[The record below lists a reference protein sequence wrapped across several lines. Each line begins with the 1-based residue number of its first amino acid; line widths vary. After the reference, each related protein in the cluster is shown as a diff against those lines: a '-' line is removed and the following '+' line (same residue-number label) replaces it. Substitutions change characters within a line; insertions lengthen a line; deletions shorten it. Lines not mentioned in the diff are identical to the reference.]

1 MTLVMGIDGG
11 GSSVRVAVLDDRLAV
26 LGQAQGAA
34 VNPNL
39 VGQSEAAA
47 RIQAAMREA
56 LAGAGLAA
64 GQIEAVGAGVSGILA
79 SGLQGWL
86 RDVAAAVTPQ
96 AAIAV
101 CSDYEIALIGAH
113 GRREG
118 LLVLSGTGS
127 LACGINAAGES
138 ALVGGWG
145 YLLGDEGSGVWL
157 GLAGLRAA
165 ARAADG
171 LEASTRLLDVFLD
184 RLGLAQPRD
193 LVRWLHRP
201 AGIPTAEVA
210 ALAPLVLAQAGEGDD
225 AAGRI
230 VAEAAAHLAAAAR
243 LVAARLGMDDP
254 RVAFAGSLLT
264 HDNVL
269 SRALCRELELADLP
283 QALYPPVVGAGLL
296 ACLTLGIDP
305 HQGE

>member
-11 GSSVRVAVLDDRLAV
+11 GSSVRVVILDTRLSI
-26 LGQAQGAA
+26 LGQSHGLA

-39 VGQSEAAA
+39 VGQAQAAA

-56 LAGAGLAA
+56 LASAGLESAR
-64 GQIEAVGAGVSGILA
+64 IEAVGAGVSGILA
-79 SGLQGWL
+79 AGLGGWL
-86 RDVAAAVTPQ
+86 RDVVAAVIPQ
-96 AAIAV
+96 AVITV
-101 CSDYEIALIGAH
+101 CPDYEIALVGAH

-165 ARAADG
+165 VRSADG
-171 LEASTRLLDVFLD
+171 LESPTGLLIALLDTLA
-184 RLGLAQPRD
+184 LAQPRD

-210 ALAPLVLAQAGEGDD
+210 ALAPLVLAQAEAGDD

-230 VAEAAAHLAAAAR
+230 VAEAAAHLATAAR
-243 LVAARLGMDDP
+243 RVAACLSMVEP
-254 RVAFAGSLLT
+254 RIAFAGSLLT
-264 HDNVL
+264 HDNLL
-269 SRALCRELELADLP
+269 SRMLCSELGLAELP
-283 QALYPPVVGAGLL
+283 QALHSPVVGAGLL
-296 ACLTLGIDP
+296 ACLSLGIDP